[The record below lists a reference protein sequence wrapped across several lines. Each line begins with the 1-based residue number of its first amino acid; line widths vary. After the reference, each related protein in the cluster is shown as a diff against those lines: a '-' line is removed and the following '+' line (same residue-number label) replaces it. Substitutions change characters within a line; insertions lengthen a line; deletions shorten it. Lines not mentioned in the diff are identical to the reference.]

1 MEARPFFHRQ
11 YFSMNHQL
19 QGLALYW
26 DTLLYTTRMV
36 APIFLLV
43 LLGALLKRARLLDEA
58 FVQTGSRLVF
68 LVCLPTLVFMS
79 ISQTHIR
86 QVLDLPLMGLTALA
100 VLCTYLACAFWA
112 KLKGLAD
119 ADRGAF
125 VQGAFRSNFG
135 IIGLAM
141 AISLFGDAGLA
152 RASVLLALGIPM
164 FNVLSILALS
174 SREQNWLAT
183 FKNVCKNPLIIAVVL
198 ALPLSLME
206 LELPSVVVD
215 AGESL
220 GRMTL
225 PLALLTIGATLNLRD
240 LRSDSKLTTQASLVK
255 LVWMP
260 GVFSLLA
267 WALGFAG
274 QDVALLFVMLGSPTA
289 AAAFV
294 MARAMGANAQLTANI
309 ILASTLGSVLS
320 LSGGI
325 FLMRLFGL
333 L

>member
-1 MEARPFFHRQ
+1 MKASHLHGF
-11 YFSMNHQL
+11 
-19 QGLALYW
+19 ALYW
-26 DTLLYTTRMV
+26 DTLLFTANMV

-43 LLGALLKRARLLDEA
+43 LLGALLKRGKLLNEA

-68 LVCLPTLVFMS
+68 LVCLPVLVFLS

-86 QVLDLPLMGLTALA
+86 EVLEPKLMGLTAAA
-100 VLCTYLACAFWA
+100 VLLTYLGCGVWA
-112 KLKGLAD
+112 KLKGLPGRD
-119 ADRGAF
+119 QGAF

-141 AISLFGDAGLA
+141 AVSLFSDSGLA

-174 SREQNWLAT
+174 KGQEPNWAQT

-198 ALPLSLME
+198 ALPFSIME
-206 LELPSVVVD
+206 WPLPSIAVD
-215 AGESL
+215 AGKSL

-240 LRSDSKLTTQASLVK
+240 MKSDSKLAIEASLVK

-260 GVFSLLA
+260 GLFSFIGWL
-267 WALGFAG
+267 LGFDG
-274 QDVALLFVMLGSPTA
+274 KDVALLFVMLGSPTA

-294 MARAMGANAQLTANI
+294 MARAMGSNDQLTANI
-309 ILASTLGSVLS
+309 ILVSTLGSVIS
-320 LSGGI
+320 LSTGI
-325 FLMRLFGL
+325 FVMRLTGL
-333 L
+333 I

>member
-1 MEARPFFHRQ
+1 MTT
-11 YFSMNHQL
+11 QL

-26 DTLLYTTRMV
+26 DTLLFTARMV

-43 LLGALLKRARLLDEA
+43 ALGALLRRTRLLDEA
-58 FVQTGSRLVF
+58 FVHTGSRLVF
-68 LVCLPTLVFMS
+68 LVCLPVLVFIS

-86 QVLDLPLMGLTALA
+86 QVLDLPLMALLAAA
-100 VLCTYLACAFWA
+100 VLLTYLSCSLWA
-112 KLKGLAD
+112 RAKGLAQ

-141 AISLFGDAGLA
+141 AVNLFGEAGLG
-152 RASVLLALGIPM
+152 RAAVLLALGIPL

-174 SREQNWLAT
+174 GGGRRWGQTLAT
-183 FKNVCKNPLIIAVVL
+183 VCKNPLIIAVAL
-198 ALPLSLME
+198 ALPFSVME
-206 LELPSVVVD
+206 WRLPALALDV
-215 AGESL
+215 GQSL

-225 PLALLTIGATLNLRD
+225 PLALLTIGATLNFRELK
-240 LRSDSKLTTQASLVK
+240 SDSKLAGQASLVK
-255 LVWMP
+255 LLWMP
-260 GVFSLLA
+260 GLSSLVA
-267 WALGFAG
+267 WGLGFAG
-274 QDVALLFVMLGSPTA
+274 KDVALLFVMLGSPTA

-309 ILASTLGSVLS
+309 ILVSTLGSVLS

-325 FLMRLFGL
+325 YLMRLSGL
-333 L
+333 I

>member
-1 MEARPFFHRQ
+1 MTTR
-11 YFSMNHQL
+11 L

-26 DTLLYTTRMV
+26 DTLLFTANMV

-43 LLGALLKRARLLDEA
+43 LLGALLKRWRLLDDA

-68 LVCLPTLVFMS
+68 LVCLPVLVFLS

-86 QVLDLPLMGLTALA
+86 QVLDLRLMGLTAAA
-100 VLCTYLACAFWA
+100 VLLTFLGSTFWA
-112 KLKGLAD
+112 RLKGLAGG
-119 ADRGAF
+119 DRGAF

-141 AISLFGDAGLA
+141 AVSLFGDNGLA

-164 FNVLSILALS
+164 FNVLSIVALS
-174 SREQNWLAT
+174 SGTEQNWAAT
-183 FKNVCKNPLIIAVVL
+183 FKNVCKNPLIIAVVV
-198 ALPLSLME
+198 ALPFSI
-206 LELPSVVVD
+206 LEVPMPSIVTD
-215 AGESL
+215 AAGSL
-220 GRMTL
+220 GKMTL

-240 LRSDSKLTTQASLVK
+240 MRSDSKLAIQASLVK
-255 LVWMP
+255 LLWMP
-260 GVFSLLA
+260 GIFSFIA
-267 WALGFAG
+267 WLMGFDG
-274 QDVALLFVMLGSPTA
+274 KDVALLFVMLGSPTA

-294 MARAMGANAQLTANI
+294 MARAMGSNAQLTANI

-325 FLMRLFGL
+325 YVMRLVGL
-333 L
+333 I